1 MGTREVYEEKL
12 RSGNLY
18 HQPTINPGLGS
29 ARCPRCFSLVNPE
42 SEAGDWTI
50 TTVLHDATAVAGS
63 GAGGMLS
70 AIHGLNHG
78 MPYIRNRVKGPMWL
92 HLILGL
98 PPILLYSAAGAV
110 LGVTSS
116 SSPLAST
123 KDSIQWFGVISQIL
137 TWYQSQVVATEIVRK
152 DNRSLSSFS
161 TDHTDGISGY
171 ALPRFAQC
179 SVTSYYAASSA
190 SHYAISQF
198 TRRVEGVGSGTQHEK
213 PT

>member
-63 GAGGMLS
+63 SAGGMLS
-70 AIHGLNHG
+70 AIHGLNQG
-78 MPYIRNRVKGPMWL
+78 MPYIRNRVKGPIWL
-92 HLILGL
+92 HLVLGL
-98 PPILLYSAAGAV
+98 PPILVYSAAGAV
-110 LGVTSS
+110 LG
-116 SSPLAST
+116 
-123 KDSIQWFGVISQIL
+123 
-137 TWYQSQVVATEIVRK
+137 
-152 DNRSLSSFS
+152 
-161 TDHTDGISGY
+161 GY
-171 ALPRFAQC
+171 VLPRFAQC

-190 SHYAISQF
+190 SHYTISQL